1 MPQYTVYR
9 QTYPQNISEYYV
21 IKLHHQTLLKT
32 SSEYTRQIQHYIF
45 NAYIYTY
52 IYIRIY
58 IYAYTYT
65 LYIHTNTLII
75 EKFII
80 NNITCKRRRVYNV
93 WITYVIIII

>member
-45 NAYIYTY
+45 NAYIYTH
-52 IYIRIY
+52 IHIRIY
-58 IYAYTYT
+58 IYIIYTHKYTY
-65 LYIHTNTLII
+65 YREVHHQQHHM
-75 EKFII
+75 
-80 NNITCKRRRVYNV
+80 
-93 WITYVIIII
+93 